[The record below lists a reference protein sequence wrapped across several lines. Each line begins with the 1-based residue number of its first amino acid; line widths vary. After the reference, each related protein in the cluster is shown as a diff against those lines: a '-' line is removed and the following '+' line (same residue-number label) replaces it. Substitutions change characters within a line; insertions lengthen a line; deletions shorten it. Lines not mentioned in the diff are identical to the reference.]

1 MRNFKAWWRTALNS
15 PKDRRRPRNNADST
29 ETGSEHRTVEAKDHM
44 ASLLNAEPPTH
55 TLQ

>member
-15 PKDRRRPRNNADST
+15 PKDRRRPRNNTDNT
-29 ETGSEHRTVEAKDHM
+29 EAGSEHRAVDSKDHM

>member
-1 MRNFKAWWRTALNS
+1 MRNFKAWWRTALNK
-15 PKDRRRPRNNADST
+15 PKDSREPRSGTDNPSTRREPCAGDS
-29 ETGSEHRTVEAKDHM
+29 KDHT

>member
-1 MRNFKAWWRTALNS
+1 MRNFKAWWRTALNK
-15 PKDRRRPRNNADST
+15 PKDPRKPRSGADNPAARREPIAGDS
-29 ETGSEHRTVEAKDHM
+29 KDHT

>member
-1 MRNFKAWWRTALNS
+1 MRNFKAWWRTALNR
-15 PKDRRRPRNNADST
+15 PKDPRKTRGGADNPSARREPIAGDS
-29 ETGSEHRTVEAKDHM
+29 KDHT

>member
-1 MRNFKAWWRTALNS
+1 MRNFKAWWRTALNR
-15 PKDRRRPRNNADST
+15 PKDRREPRDEKDNPSARREPRAGDS
-29 ETGSEHRTVEAKDHM
+29 KDHT

>member
-1 MRNFKAWWRTALNS
+1 MRNFKAWWRTAVKKPENHLN
-15 PKDRRRPRNNADST
+15 PRNNADNPAT
-29 ETGSEHRTVEAKDHM
+29 RHEPNAKDSKDNT